1 MSAFPASESAGREF
15 LTRSR
20 TAAGLLADALRLLVR
35 NYDVLARRS
44 AFFFVALLVGVIG
57 TPLLFPELAREDRT
71 TIFEPPKVTQYLFFL
86 GLAEAQLVVAVTA
99 RCLAWPRE
107 RGILSARVAAS
118 FLSVAMAVFLKWL
131 GVQIGI
137 TALLAQ
143 LSLLVRRP
151 AMEAS
156 RWLILE
162 GALLTVIAIGV
173 VVFVRYFAVPATVV
187 LEGKDVGKG
196 AFTRSARLA
205 VGMWPR
211 VLGTLGVAWLALL
224 ALQVASRAI
233 ALRVA
238 GDVLTAE
245 VVAVLVSMLVY
256 PYVGVVATLLYFS
269 ARARQ
274 EGAAGATAIA
284 PPSRPPILR

>member
-1 MSAFPASESAGREF
+1 VSAFPPNESAGREF
-15 LTRSR
+15 LTRPRS
-20 TAAGLLADALRLLVR
+20 AAALLADALRLLVR
-35 NYDVLARRS
+35 NYDYLARRS
-44 AFFFVALLVGVIG
+44 AFFFIALLVGVIA
-57 TPLLFPELAREDRT
+57 TPLLFPELVREDRT
-71 TIFEPPKVTQYLFFL
+71 TMFEPPKVTQYLFFL

-118 FLSVAMAVFLKWL
+118 FMSVAMAAFLKWL
-131 GVQIGI
+131 GVQIGV

-143 LSLLVRRP
+143 LSLLVRQP
-151 AMEAS
+151 AMAPS

-162 GALLTVIAIGV
+162 GALLAVIAIGV
-173 VVFVRYFAVPATVV
+173 LVFVRYFAVPATVV

-196 AFTRSARLA
+196 AFKRSVQLGA
-205 VGMWPR
+205 GMWPR
-211 VLGTLGVAWLALL
+211 ILGTLGIAWLALL
-224 ALQVASRAI
+224 VLQVASRAI
-233 ALRVA
+233 TLRVA

-256 PYVGVVATLLYFS
+256 PYVGVVATLLYFG
-269 ARARQ
+269 ARTRH

-284 PPSRPPILR
+284 PAKRPAIAR